1 MNYLKLTVAFLL
13 LSFNFSHAQISSG
26 TVDVEKNYDFRA
38 AAELG
43 FLGVID
49 NKIQY
54 GQGANSTYFD
64 YREQGGQD
72 VLFAVSRLS
81 LELDW
86 NERNT
91 VIFLYQPLTLES
103 KVTLRE
109 DILMDDVFF
118 AAGTS
123 MDLLY
128 NFPFWRLSYLRH
140 LNIKNEKIDLAIG
153 ASLQIRNAKIEFASG
168 DGTLLKSNRDIG
180 PVPVLKLRGRYHQS
194 KNTSTEIEI
203 DGMYAPISYLN
214 GSDNEVVGGILDASI
229 RQNLR
234 INNEVNGFLNLRY
247 LGGGAEGTS
256 DDTTQVTDGYTKN
269 WLHFFTVS
277 AGFVY
282 QF

>member
-128 NFPFWRLSYLRH
+128 NFPFQR
-140 LNIKNEKIDLAIG
+140 
-153 ASLQIRNAKIEFASG
+153 ASQPHGNL
-168 DGTLLKSNRDIG
+168 TKSQ
-180 PVPVLKLRGRYHQS
+180 KLR
-194 KNTSTEIEI
+194 KNARKLRNHDVKIH
-203 DGMYAPISYLN
+203 IS
-214 GSDNEVVGGILDASI
+214 A
-229 RQNLR
+229 
-234 INNEVNGFLNLRY
+234 
-247 LGGGAEGTS
+247 
-256 DDTTQVTDGYTKN
+256 
-269 WLHFFTVS
+269 
-277 AGFVY
+277 
-282 QF
+282 